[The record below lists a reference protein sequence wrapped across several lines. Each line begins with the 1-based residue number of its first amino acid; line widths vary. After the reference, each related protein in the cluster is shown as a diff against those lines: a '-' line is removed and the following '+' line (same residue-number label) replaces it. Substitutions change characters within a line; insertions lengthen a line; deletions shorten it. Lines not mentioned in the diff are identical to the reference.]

1 MKKSFVFIFPG
12 QGSQKIG
19 MGKDLYTNH
28 SEGKKVFDI
37 IDNTLD
43 QKLSNII
50 FDGDEEE
57 LKNTTNTQ
65 PALMAVSIALIKIL
79 ESELNKKVTD
89 FVDVVLGHSLGEYS
103 SLCCAESIDLESTAK
118 ILRIRGEAMQNAVN
132 GIKTRMIAVIG
143 LDIDIIE
150 QEIEKL
156 NKNDN
161 QICEIAND
169 NCPGQVILSGT
180 ENGVNIIGDKLKL
193 AGARSIID
201 LNVSAPFHCSLMK
214 PASLIMSEA
223 LNKIEIK
230 KPKTQFINNF
240 SAQFI
245 EEPSEIRDML
255 VKQVNNRVRWRE
267 SMMNISKLD
276 HLKTVI
282 EIGSGNVLT
291 GLNKRIKINQTYFNI
306 SNLIDIEEFILKYG
320 DVI

>member
-1 MKKSFVFIFPG
+1 
-12 QGSQKIG
+12 
-19 MGKDLYTNH
+19 MG
-28 SEGKKVFDI
+28 
-37 IDNTLD
+37 
-43 QKLSNII
+43 
-50 FDGDEEE
+50 
-57 LKNTTNTQ
+57 
-65 PALMAVSIALIKIL
+65 VSIALIRIL
-79 ESELNKKVTD
+79 ESKLKKKITD
-89 FVDVVLGHSLGEYS
+89 FVGVVLGHSLGEYS

-118 ILRIRGEAMQNAVN
+118 ILRIRGEAMQNAVS

-143 LDIDIIE
+143 LSLDIIE

-156 NKNDN
+156 NKTGD
-161 QICEIAND
+161 QKCEIAND

-180 ENGVNIIGDKLKL
+180 EDGVNFIEEKLKL

-201 LNVSAPFHCSLMK
+201 LKVSAPFHCSLMK
-214 PASLIMSEA
+214 PASIIMSEA

-245 EEPSEIRDML
+245 DEPPEIRKML
-255 VKQVNNRVRWRE
+255 IKQVNNRVRWRE
-267 SMMNISKLD
+267 SMMKISKLD

-306 SNLIDIEEFILKYG
+306 STLKDIEEFVSKYG
-320 DVI
+320 DNI